1 MFNYFFFSFV
11 HNKMN
16 HPALLEL
23 RLHDIVEWDHSYND
37 YKDGK
42 CTTDLPTNIISDIIP
57 PKTIT

>member
-1 MFNYFFFSFV
+1 
-11 HNKMN
+11 MN

-42 CTTDLPTNIISDIIP
+42 CTTDLPTNIISDIVP